1 VDTENKTILGGSLT
15 NWPASRNAKG
25 QILLRPVELSQSI
38 KEIDM
43 EKTLMQILAE
53 LPGKV
58 AEAVRG
64 EKPQATPA
72 SPTPAA
78 PAELEAELS
87 PQLKE
92 LLNTPEAI
100 EELGKQAQEIARN
113 AIHAEKRKAHVVHF
127 ASKLAGGTPENPYG
141 LKVNPNEVVALLL
154 SLPERQALAVEKI
167 LEGALKGAVN
177 FSVRGVDGSGFIQKP
192 ELPAEVKRY
201 LKIWVD
207 AGKPISEFFAV
218 NLELGNP
225 EDYNLAEF
233 AKKES

>member
-1 VDTENKTILGGSLT
+1 VDTENKIILGGSLT

-43 EKTLMQILAE
+43 EKTLLEMITE

-64 EKPQATPA
+64 KQQDP
-72 SPTPAA
+72 PTTTAA
-78 PAELEAELS
+78 PTELEAGIS

-100 EELGKQAQEIARN
+100 EELGKQAQEIARG
-113 AIHAEKRKAHVVHF
+113 AIHLEKRKIHTVQF
-127 ASKLAGGTPENPYG
+127 ASKLAGGTAEHPVG
-141 LKVNPNEVVALLL
+141 LKVRPNEVVALLL
-154 SLPERQALAVEKI
+154 SLPEPQALAVEKI
-167 LEGALKGAVN
+167 LASALEGAVN
-177 FSVRGVDGSGFIQKP
+177 FSMRGVDGSGFIQKP
-192 ELPAEVKRY
+192 ELPKEVKGY
-201 LKIWVD
+201 LKTWVE
-207 AGKPISEFFAV
+207 AGRSVGEFFKV

-225 EDYNLAEF
+225 EDYNLSEF
-233 AKKES
+233 TRKES